1 MTDADAANW
10 SGAPVAGLAGAH
22 DGVAHLPAA
31 PIIEGVIG
39 VPPALDGFELPP
51 ERIRVAASLDEA
63 VELAGRALSA
73 TLVLPYDRAAAF
85 EELAQAVIAIRA
97 LGLGGVRIA
106 VRECGARLRI
116 AQADALV
123 RLGAT
128 LVIPAQVASPMARV
142 MIDGLSG
149 TRIAPPAAWDTQAVI
164 ARAHGSMSNM
174 SLLAPETFRQ
184 ACRHWLHSARGLPHV
199 MLHLVPRTPAA
210 ARAIGTMLQRQVRDM
225 LITEQDGALWVMLRA
240 CPPEAADG
248 VLARAL
254 GRRFEYLLEGWRR
267 VDGLRPIADLVD
279 AMAPVPGAVSAAT
292 P

>member
-1 MTDADAANW
+1 MNGVDPFAWPDEPTLARLGVPDAAP
-10 SGAPVAGLAGAH
+10 GTP
-22 DGVAHLPAA
+22 PP

-39 VPPALDGFELPP
+39 VPPALDGFDLPP
-51 ERIRVAASLDEA
+51 ERMRLVASLDEA
-63 VELAGRALSA
+63 VDVAGRALSA
-73 TLVLPYDRAAAF
+73 TLVLPFLRASAF
-85 EELAQAVIAIRA
+85 EELAQSVVAIRA

-106 VRECGARLRI
+106 VRECGPRLRI

-123 RLGAT
+123 RLGTT
-128 LVIPAQVASPMARV
+128 LVIPAQVSGPMARV

-149 TRIAPPAAWDTQAVI
+149 TRIAPPAAWDAQAVI
-164 ARAHGSMSNM
+164 ARAQGSMSNM
-174 SLLAPETFRQ
+174 SVLAPDTFRQ

-199 MLHLVPRTPAA
+199 MLHLVPRTPTA
-210 ARAIGTMLQRQVRDM
+210 ARAIGAMLQRQVRDM

-267 VDGLRPIADLVD
+267 IGGLHPIADLVD
-279 AMAPVPGAVSAAT
+279 AMLPGPGGRAASAA
-292 P
+292 